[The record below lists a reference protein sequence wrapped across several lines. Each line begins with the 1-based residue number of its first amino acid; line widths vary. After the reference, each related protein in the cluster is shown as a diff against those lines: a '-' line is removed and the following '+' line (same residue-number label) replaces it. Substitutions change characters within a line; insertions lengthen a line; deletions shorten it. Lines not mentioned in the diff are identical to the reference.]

1 MRGTDYVMLDAA
13 TQVNLE
19 LVESRGA
26 RNTSLLAAL
35 DRTVTPMGG
44 RKLRNWILQPL
55 RDLDELERRQQM
67 IADLLHESDL
77 IAALRHS
84 LKSIRDLER
93 ASGRLSQASGN
104 ARDLV
109 ALKTSL
115 QQIPELKRELQTLL
129 DRLAFGTNHLK
140 ETGRAGK
147 SLAQALQDRAPGNAG
162 ARAKIESTRSWT
174 IRPWL

>member
-1 MRGTDYVMLDAA
+1 ARDDFVMLDAA

-19 LVESRGA
+19 LVESRGM

-44 RKLRNWILQPL
+44 RKLRSWLLQPL
-55 RDLDELERRQQM
+55 RNLMELERRQQM
-67 IADLLHESDL
+67 IDDLLHESDL
-77 IAALRHS
+77 IANLRQS

-115 QQIPELKRELQTLL
+115 QRIPELKRELQILL
-129 DRLAFGTNHLK
+129 DRLAFGTNNGQ
-140 ETGRAGK
+140 EDERPK
-147 SLAQALQDRAPGNAG
+147 SLAQELQD
-162 ARAKIESTRSWT
+162 
-174 IRPWL
+174 